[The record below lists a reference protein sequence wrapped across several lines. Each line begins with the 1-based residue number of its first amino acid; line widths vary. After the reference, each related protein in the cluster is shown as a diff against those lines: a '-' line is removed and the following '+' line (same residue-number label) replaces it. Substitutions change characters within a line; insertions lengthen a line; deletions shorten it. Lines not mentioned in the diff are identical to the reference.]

1 MKYNIICAITTVVI
15 GASAA
20 PVADPILPIQHYGFP
35 WQKHH
40 PQAGEAVLDE
50 KRDAVF
56 VGQYDDPRKQGSFGL
71 FRNRLQGLKN
81 EKRRVISIDQLPRFS
96 DNYKN
101 WLGIGPQINERSA
114 DKDYLTVD
122 VDQLPKFSGNKDWL
136 GIGPQINE
144 RSADNNYLTIDV
156 DQLQKFGGNKD
167 FLGIGPQISAR
178 DAVNSL
184 YDALSRYGFG
194 PEDVKRD
201 LDLSHF
207 RDHFPQDTIVGTAQT
222 PEWILPAEK
231 RDAEAEAE
239 PIVRLPGMP
248 LVNTQECKDP
258 LLCASLKAKREAE
271 ADPFVHIPG
280 TPFLDNCKSP
290 WCVALKAK
298 REAEADPILRLPGM
312 PSINPENCN
321 SPLCASLKQKRD
333 AEAEALLR
341 LPGMPAL
348 DLKGCKSPYCVSLKQ
363 KREADAK
370 ALLRIPGM
378 PAGGP
383 GCRGPTCESWK
394 Q

>member
-1 MKYNIICAITTVVI
+1 MKYNTICAITTVVI

-20 PVADPILPIQHYGFP
+20 PVADPILPVQHFQ
-35 WQKHH
+35 WQKSH
-40 PQAGEAVLDE
+40 PKAGEAVLDE

-71 FRNRLQGLKN
+71 FRNHLQGLQN

-114 DKDYLTVD
+114 DKDYLTIN
-122 VDQLPKFSGNKDWL
+122 VDQLPKFS
-136 GIGPQINE
+136 
-144 RSADNNYLTIDV
+144 
-156 DQLQKFGGNKD
+156 GNKD

-178 DAVNSL
+178 DAANSL

-194 PEDVKRD
+194 LEDVKRD

-207 RDHFPQDTIVGTAQT
+207 RDHFPQDTIIGTAQN
-222 PEWILPAEK
+222 PKWILPGEK
-231 RDAEAEAE
+231 RNAEAEAE

-248 LVNTQECKDP
+248 LVNTQECNDP
-258 LLCASLKAKREAE
+258 LLCASLKAKREPEAE
-271 ADPFVHIPG
+271 PFMHIPG
-280 TPFLDNCKSP
+280 TPFLENCKSP

-321 SPLCASLKQKRD
+321 SPLCASLKQKRE
-333 AEAEALLR
+333 AEAEALLW
-341 LPGMPAL
+341 
-348 DLKGCKSPYCVSLKQ
+348 
-363 KREADAK
+363 
-370 ALLRIPGM
+370 IPGM

>member
-20 PVADPILPIQHYGFP
+20 PVADPILPIQHFGFP
-35 WQKHH
+35 RQGHH

-96 DNYKN
+96 DDYKN

-114 DKDYLTVD
+114 DKDYLTVN
-122 VDQLPKFSGNKDWL
+122 VDQLPKFSGKKDWL

-144 RSADNNYLTIDV
+144 RSADKNYLSIDV
-156 DQLQKFGGNKD
+156 DQLQKLGGNTD
-167 FLGIGPQISAR
+167 FLGIGHQISAR
-178 DAVNSL
+178 DASNTF

-207 RDHFPQDTIVGTAQT
+207 RDHFPQDTIIGTAQK
-222 PEWILPAEK
+222 PKWILPAEK
-231 RDAEAEAE
+231 RDAEAEAD

-248 LVNTQECKDP
+248 LVNSQECNDP
-258 LLCASLKAKREAE
+258 LLCASMKQKREAE
-271 ADPFVHIPG
+271 AKPFVHIPG
-280 TPFLDNCKSP
+280 TPFLENCKSPWCAALKAKREAEAEPFVHIPGTPFLENCKSP

-333 AEAEALLR
+333 AEAEAL
-341 LPGMPAL
+341 P
-348 DLKGCKSPYCVSLKQ
+348 
-363 KREADAK
+363 
-370 ALLRIPGM
+370 RIPGM